1 LGTLAYAAEP
11 ELFVPVSAD
20 TASAQTQQMVPFA
33 ADSSQNI
40 TVEQSQKINR
50 IKQRHT
56 TKSVSLIK
64 MDVNALKENNF
75 HISLSPGKKFRVSRK
90 HFQSKDTNNF
100 IWSGEISGS
109 SSMSTFVVQ
118 DGNVTG
124 SIRDENNE
132 LYRIE
137 PVGNGVHALT
147 QIDESRFPP
156 SARPLRDPM
165 DKTQPTLYSEPTA
178 PVPNVSKDANTV
190 EIDVLVAFT
199 PSARTAYGDM
209 ASLIRLAVAETNQ
222 TYQNSGINIQL
233 NLVDSF
239 EVNYSESGKSY
250 ETILSDFMKI
260 QTVKDR
266 RNSSGADMNLLIIN
280 QRDYC
285 GMAYLYPNESYAFGL
300 IHYDCAVGIYTF
312 AHELGHIQGA
322 GHNEQE
328 DRNPYFTY
336 GHGYIHPSSI
346 ASQNFRTV
354 MAYECP
360 GSRCTRIPY
369 WSNPNMLY
377 NSVALGT
384 ASTNNNVR
392 LLNETAPRVA
402 AFRARPASSPVCTLT
417 PQVSTLPSAG
427 GSYTVSASCT
437 GSPTTYTWSVNGQ
450 VQSSRT
456 SSLSY
461 NFPANNASTTQSF
474 VVAVTASN
482 NTGSGSAQVT
492 LSQAAVAPSS
502 PVCTLT
508 PQVST
513 LPSAGGNY
521 MISANCTGSPSIY
534 TWSVNG
540 QAQSS
545 RTSSLSYSFPANNT
559 STARSFIVA
568 VTASNNAGSGSAQ
581 VTLSQAATSVSN
593 IVCTLT
599 PQVSSI
605 PSSGG
610 SYMVSASCTGSPTSY
625 LWSVNGQLQSSRLNS
640 LNYNFPANHSS
651 SVQSF
656 VITLTAVTSTNTGTA
671 QVTLTQAAASV
682 SSPVCTLTAQVS
694 NIPSAGGNYTVSA
707 NCTGSPSTYTWS
719 VNGQAQSSRSSSLS
733 YNFPANNSSTAQSF
747 RIIVTATNNAGIG
760 SAQLTLEQAGMIAS
774 RPVCTLSS
782 QVSSI
787 PSAGGNYTVNA
798 NCTGSPITYTWSV
811 NGQAQSSR
819 TSSLS
824 YNFPANNS
832 STARSFVIVV
842 TATNNVGSSSVQAT
856 LSQAAASANR
866 PVCALPNVATL
877 PNTGGNYIIY
887 ASCSGSPTTYTWSI
901 NGQMQSSRSGSLTFS
916 LPRNNT
922 SSVQSYVIVVTASN
936 SAGSGSAQ
944 TTLTQAGAVLTANK
958 PVCSLPSNVAT
969 LPNTGGNYII
979 YASCTGSPTTYTW
992 SINGQVQSSKIN
1004 SLTFSL
1010 PRNNTS
1016 TIRSYVI
1023 AVTASNRDGSGSA
1036 QTILTQAR

>member
-1 LGTLAYAAEP
+1 
-11 ELFVPVSAD
+11 
-20 TASAQTQQMVPFA
+20 
-33 ADSSQNI
+33 
-40 TVEQSQKINR
+40 
-50 IKQRHT
+50 
-56 TKSVSLIK
+56 
-64 MDVNALKENNF
+64 
-75 HISLSPGKKFRVSRK
+75 
-90 HFQSKDTNNF
+90 
-100 IWSGEISGS
+100 
-109 SSMSTFVVQ
+109 
-118 DGNVTG
+118 
-124 SIRDENNE
+124 
-132 LYRIE
+132 
-137 PVGNGVHALT
+137 
-147 QIDESRFPP
+147 
-156 SARPLRDPM
+156 
-165 DKTQPTLYSEPTA
+165 
-178 PVPNVSKDANTV
+178 
-190 EIDVLVAFT
+190 
-199 PSARTAYGDM
+199 
-209 ASLIRLAVAETNQ
+209 
-222 TYQNSGINIQL
+222 
-233 NLVDSF
+233 
-239 EVNYSESGKSY
+239 
-250 ETILSDFMKI
+250 
-260 QTVKDR
+260 
-266 RNSSGADMNLLIIN
+266 
-280 QRDYC
+280 
-285 GMAYLYPNESYAFGL
+285 
-300 IHYDCAVGIYTF
+300 
-312 AHELGHIQGA
+312 
-322 GHNEQE
+322 
-328 DRNPYFTY
+328 
-336 GHGYIHPSSI
+336 
-346 ASQNFRTV
+346 

-545 RTSSLSYSFPANNT
+545 RTSSLSY
-559 STARSFIVA
+559 
-568 VTASNNAGSGSAQ
+568 
-581 VTLSQAATSVSN
+581 
-593 IVCTLT
+593 
-599 PQVSSI
+599 
-605 PSSGG
+605 
-610 SYMVSASCTGSPTSY
+610 
-625 LWSVNGQLQSSRLNS
+625 
-640 LNYNFPANHSS
+640 
-651 SVQSF
+651 
-656 VITLTAVTSTNTGTA
+656 
-671 QVTLTQAAASV
+671 
-682 SSPVCTLTAQVS
+682 
-694 NIPSAGGNYTVSA
+694 
-707 NCTGSPSTYTWS
+707 
-719 VNGQAQSSRSSSLS
+719 
-733 YNFPANNSSTAQSF
+733 
-747 RIIVTATNNAGIG
+747 
-760 SAQLTLEQAGMIAS
+760 
-774 RPVCTLSS
+774 
-782 QVSSI
+782 
-787 PSAGGNYTVNA
+787 
-798 NCTGSPITYTWSV
+798 
-811 NGQAQSSR
+811 
-819 TSSLS
+819 
-824 YNFPANNS
+824 NFPANNS

-866 PVCALPNVATL
+866 PVCALP
-877 PNTGGNYIIY
+877 
-887 ASCSGSPTTYTWSI
+887 
-901 NGQMQSSRSGSLTFS
+901 
-916 LPRNNT
+916 
-922 SSVQSYVIVVTASN
+922 
-936 SAGSGSAQ
+936 
-944 TTLTQAGAVLTANK
+944 
-958 PVCSLPSNVAT
+958 NVAT